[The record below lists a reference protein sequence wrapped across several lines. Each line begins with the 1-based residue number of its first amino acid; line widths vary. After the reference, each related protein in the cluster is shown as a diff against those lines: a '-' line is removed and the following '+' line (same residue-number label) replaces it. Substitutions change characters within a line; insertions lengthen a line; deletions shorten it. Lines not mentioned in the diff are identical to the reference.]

1 MNYIIKISP
10 DEMPIALETS
20 ECITPAFIESII
32 ERPYVYGT
40 PHSDLTAKY
49 PHLRL
54 LYSTDQKSNPSFN
67 NWGTMLNKITAGC
80 VHGCAVMA
88 IKDEILRPL
97 NEYEAQDIIDTIEK
111 LYPCKVRTIER
122 NQTMIDNTTFTND
135 CPSLKES
142 DEQNASAELTPEQQE
157 MASYERSIDFY
168 GKAEAIN
175 MAVQTL
181 TDLTK
186 ALSEYNTNLTSD
198 SATGASKALVDAT
211 RAKAAIVL
219 NQLDV
224 IFGDNS
230 FAEYCR
236 LEDLR
241 DAIEG
246 KAR

>member
-10 DEMPIALETS
+10 DSMPVALETS

-32 ERPYVYGT
+32 GRPYVYGT

-49 PHLRL
+49 PHLKL
-54 LYSTDQKSNPSFN
+54 LYSVDKESRPPFN
-67 NWGTMLNKITAGC
+67 NWGTMLNKITDGC

-88 IKDEILRPL
+88 MKNEILRPL
-97 NEYEAQDIIDTIEK
+97 NEHEAQDIIDTIEK
-111 LYPCKVRTIER
+111 LYTCKVKIINRKDNIMT
-122 NQTMIDNTTFTND
+122 DNTFITG
-135 CPSLKES
+135 CPYLKES

-157 MASYERSIDFY
+157 MAIYERSIDFY
-168 GKAEAIN
+168 GKAEVIS
-175 MAVQTL
+175 MAVQAL

-186 ALSEYNTNLTSD
+186 ALSEYNTKLASD
-198 SATGASKALVDAT
+198 SATGVSKALVDAT